1 MPTTLTVFHS
11 NLVPLTE
18 LISTDCALL
27 LAASHLTNWE
37 ELCSLFEIARKRAG
51 CWRRRCANNALLEHP
66 VRGTC

>member
-27 LAASHLTNWE
+27 LAASHLTKWGRVMFPFRDRTE
-37 ELCSLFEIARKRAG
+37 AG
-51 CWRRRCANNALLEHP
+51 RLLAETL
-66 VRGTC
+66 RE